1 MGEKFSDVK
10 TMNETFV
17 GNYTIFKKGY
27 YVDQLLAFTNVFKRS
42 QVMVISS
49 VGMYKDTSGMMENIR
64 KFINV
69 EEDDSF
75 LGQLP
80 HGTRP
85 FACRCL
91 SLSLLHCLIFKRY
104 KCNIRRPLM
113 EIRQVGDSGLHNI
126 ACSSA

>member
-1 MGEKFSDVK
+1 MGEKFSDVQ

-17 GNYTIFKKGY
+17 GNYTLFKKGY
-27 YVDQLLAFTNVFKRS
+27 YIEQLLAFTDVFKRS
-42 QVMVISS
+42 QIMVISS
-49 VGMYKDTSGMMENIR
+49 VGMYKDTPGMMEAIR

-85 FACRCL
+85 FVCGCL
-91 SLSLLHCLIFKRY
+91 LNSILMNVWMSVELYSNESPDLHPI
-104 KCNIRRPLM
+104 
-113 EIRQVGDSGLHNI
+113 
-126 ACSSA
+126 